1 MNLNEAAETSAMW
14 LKDKK
19 GSEPYVPEVVRVRVQ
34 VGREGWGMK
43 TQASTSQLSWG
54 QLYQVGVKDY
64 SSIMPASNFLF

>member
-34 VGREGWGMK
+34 VGREG
-43 TQASTSQLSWG
+43 
-54 QLYQVGVKDY
+54 
-64 SSIMPASNFLF
+64 